1 MSPAERPPFD
11 PVIETYK
18 RDIDRTLVRQSL
30 RRSVEERL
38 ETLIELE
45 RFAEELRQAGQRAAR

>member
-1 MSPAERPPFD
+1 MPPAERPPFD
-11 PVIETYK
+11 PVIEAYK

-45 RFAEELRQAGQRAAR
+45 RFAEELHQAGQRAAR